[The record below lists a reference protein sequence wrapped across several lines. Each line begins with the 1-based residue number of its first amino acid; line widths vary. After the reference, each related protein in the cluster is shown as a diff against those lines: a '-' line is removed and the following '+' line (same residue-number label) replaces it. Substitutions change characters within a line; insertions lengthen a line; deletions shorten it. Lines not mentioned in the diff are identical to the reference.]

1 MARGFRSSFSSPLPD
16 SLRRPLATVA
26 LFAISAAVA
35 WGAHAAG
42 WPREQVL
49 IIGILTATVLLWMTE
64 GLPLF
69 ATAFISIAS
78 QLLLLGNPGGWPWLG
93 FEDGAGPAPGDFL
106 NAAAD
111 PVLLLFFG
119 GLVLARAVSTSRL
132 DSRIGALVLRPMSA
146 TPSRLLL
153 GVIATTA
160 CFSLLMSN
168 TATTALML
176 ALIAPALVQLEP
188 SDGFRKALLL
198 AVPISAN
205 IAGMSTPI
213 ASPPNAIAVSYLA
226 REGAALGFQRWM
238 LIAVPGVIVLL
249 LLTWWRLLRL
259 FPPPARE
266 WRIEFPEA
274 RFTPRGAV
282 VLVIAVV
289 TFLCWITEPWH
300 GVPAAVVAA
309 LPVTALFATGII
321 TRDDVNTLDWDVL
334 ILIAGGLALGYSL
347 QATGLDNRLAALV
360 PAESGD
366 LARVAVLA
374 GATIGLGTFFSNTAI
389 ASMLMPVAM
398 IAASYGSGG
407 VDVAG
412 YALTVALVAS
422 LSMALPVSTPPN
434 AMAYARGSL
443 TTGDFLRTAGFIGV
457 VGAVLVSLM
466 LVFVRPWLG

>member
-1 MARGFRSSFSSPLPD
+1 MARGIQSSFASPLPD
-16 SLRRPLATVA
+16 SMRRPLATVA
-26 LFAISAAVA
+26 LFAISAGLA
-35 WGAHAAG
+35 WSAHAAG
-42 WPREQVL
+42 WPREQML
-49 IIGILTATVLLWMTE
+49 IAGILAATVLLWMTE
-64 GLPLF
+64 ALPLF
-69 ATAFISIAS
+69 ATAFVSIAS
-78 QLLLLGNPGGWPWLG
+78 QLLLLGNPGGWSELG
-93 FEDGAGPAPGDFL
+93 FEGGGGPAPEDFL

-119 GLVLARAVSTSRL
+119 GLVLARAVATSRL
-132 DSRIGALVLRPMSA
+132 DARIAALVLRPMSA

-153 GVIATTA
+153 GVILTTSF
-160 CFSLLMSN
+160 FSLLMSN

-176 ALIAPALVQLEP
+176 ALIAPALVQIPASE
-188 SDGFRKALLL
+188 SFRKALLL

-238 LIAVPGVIVLL
+238 IIAIPGVVVLL

-259 FPPPARE
+259 FPPSGRP

-274 RFTPRGAV
+274 RLTPRGV
-282 VLVIAVV
+282 VVFVVAVV
-289 TFLCWITEPWH
+289 TFACWVTEPWH
-300 GVPAAVVAA
+300 GVPAAMVAA
-309 LPVTALFATGII
+309 LPVTALFAAGII

-334 ILIAGGLALGYSL
+334 ILIAGGLTLGYSL
-347 QATGLDNRLAALV
+347 QATGLDGRLATLV
-360 PAESGD
+360 PAGSGD
-366 LARVAVLA
+366 LARVLVLA
-374 GATIGLGTFFSNTAI
+374 AATIGLGTFFSNTAI
-389 ASMLMPVAM
+389 ASMLMPVA
-398 IAASYGSGG
+398 ILAAGFGSGR
-407 VDVAG
+407 VDVTS

-434 AMAYARGSL
+434 AMAYARGGL
-443 TTGDFLRTAGFIGV
+443 TTGDFMRTAGFIGL